1 MQIKIVLIL
10 WEQAIL
16 RKADAEPTLFW
27 RINCN
32 KGWHGKRKS
41 TAQDA
46 AGSPTQIRANALPR
60 SGYYCI
66 FILQRNW
73 FFKRKGEWTLLTA
86 CKHFSWI
93 FLYPYPCL
101 PAQMAWCLGELFFDS
116 TIWSF
121 LRLDGLCKQSFSP
134 TWPSA
139 VRLSPPHP
147 VLLTRG
153 LEPPRLVGRKGV
165 FQVNK

>member
-32 KGWHGKRKS
+32 KGWRGKRKS

-93 FLYPYPCL
+93 FLYLY
-101 PAQMAWCLGELFFDS
+101 
-116 TIWSF
+116 
-121 LRLDGLCKQSFSP
+121 FSP
-134 TWPSA
+134 FWWWLVSTGSYFSLNFWKGHTGGKRRKWIREMERSS
-139 VRLSPPHP
+139 VR
-147 VLLTRG
+147 
-153 LEPPRLVGRKGV
+153 
-165 FQVNK
+165 